1 MSKRLLFF
9 ATLLTLATA
18 FLPLCAQEAADWQ
31 SEVRERVERHDLTA
45 ASSIVDQRLK
55 AAPDDLEALAWRA
68 RLHAW
73 SGDWHAA
80 ESEYKN
86 VLQRSPNDVE
96 SLVGLSD
103 VLVWQQRSP
112 EALPLLN
119 HACSLGP
126 SDPDVFIHR
135 GRVLRSLGRS
145 SEARQDFR
153 RALQMDPQNK
163 DAATGLTTL
172 RSEPRHELRIGND
185 TDFFNYTDT
194 AQAQTVSLRSQWT
207 SHWATSFSGS
217 SYQRF
222 GEDAGKFMASVT
234 RRLPGAN
241 ALTVGGAV
249 AHDQTVIPR
258 AEAFFEFGHG
268 WKLGRNSMIRAV
280 ETSYGQHWY
289 WFSGAR
295 VLVFSPTA
303 MLYLPG
309 NITWSFT
316 VSPAQSHFSNSA
328 AGWQVSG
335 VSRFSFPL
343 QARLTANL
351 FYAVG
356 SENFAQ
362 ADQIGR
368 FAARTIGG
376 GSRFQLT
383 SHQDISGFVASQDRS
398 QARSAISIGFSYGI
412 RF

>member
-1 MSKRLLFF
+1 MSKCLLFF
-9 ATLLTLATA
+9 GTLLALAA
-18 FLPLCAQEAADWQ
+18 ALPSSAQSAADWQ
-31 SEVRERVERHDLTA
+31 SGVRERVERHDLTA
-45 ASSIVDQRLK
+45 AAAIVDQRLK
-55 AAPDDLEALAWRA
+55 DAPQDLEAVGWRA

-73 SGDWHAA
+73 RGDWHAA
-80 ESEYKN
+80 ESEYKL
-86 VLQRSPNDVE
+86 VLESSPDDVE
-96 SLVGLSD
+96 ILIGLSD
-103 VLVWQQRSP
+103 VLAWQQRSA

-119 HACSLGP
+119 HACSLEP
-126 SDPDVFIHR
+126 SNPDVLVHR
-135 GRVLRSLGRS
+135 ARVLRSLGRP

-153 RALQMDPQNK
+153 AALRLDHQNK
-163 DAATGLTTL
+163 DAATGLASL
-172 RSEPRHELRIGND
+172 SSELRHELRIGND

-207 SHWATSFSGS
+207 SRWATSFSGS
-217 SYQRF
+217 SYQRY

-241 ALTVGGAV
+241 ALTVGGAI

-258 AEAFFEFGHG
+258 CEAFFDFGHG
-268 WKLGRNSMIRAV
+268 WKLRRNSMIRAV

-309 NITWSFT
+309 NTTWSFA
-316 VSPAQSHFSNSA
+316 VSPARSHFSNSA

-343 QARLTANL
+343 QSRLTANL

-376 GSRFQLT
+376 GSRLQLT
-383 SHQDISGFVASQDRS
+383 SHQDITGFVASQDRS